1 MNFVVIG
8 SDHRAQQSDPGLEGV
23 IRPWLDRQYSEPL
36 KAIAEEY
43 AEKIGN
49 SIGHRLAQERR
60 LLWYNIALTSAEEA
74 KAGILE
80 EQHNRPETQGNIAF
94 RVLSDDLREDGWIE
108 KLTSQGSG
116 TVLVI
121 CGYLHFESLVRKL
134 RERGHSVDQRVYLE
148 KVPEI
153 RLWIGRLERG

>member
-8 SDHRAQQSDPGLEGV
+8 SDHRARQSDPGLEGV
-23 IRPWLDRQYSEPL
+23 IRPWLDRQYFEPL

-49 SIGHRLAQERR
+49 SIGQRLAQERR
-60 LLWYNIALTSAEEA
+60 LLWYNIDLTSAAKA

-80 EQHNRPETQGNIAF
+80 EQRNRPETQGNIAF
-94 RVLSDDLREDGWIE
+94 LVPSDELREDGWIE

-134 RERGHSVDQRVYLE
+134 RERGHTVDQRVYLGR
-148 KVPEI
+148 VPEI
-153 RLWIGRLERG
+153 RLRIGRLEGE